1 MSNLQDPRVLLA
13 LERTLLAWNRSS
25 LALMAFGFLIE
36 KSTLLVHLIDP
47 ILYAHKIS
55 FNFWLSIIVIGFVL
69 VISLWS
75 VVQYKIA
82 LRSLTADEM
91 IEGYSVNLPVLLSL
105 FAVFTGLMLI
115 ASFFIS

>member
-36 KSTLLVHLIDP
+36 KSILLVHFIDP
-47 ILYAHKIS
+47 VLYARKIS
-55 FNFWLSIIVIGFVL
+55 FNFWLSIIVISFGL
-69 VISLWS
+69 IISLWS
-75 VVQYKIA
+75 VYQYKVA
-82 LRSLTADEM
+82 LRSLTSAEM

-105 FAVFTGLMLI
+105 FSVFTGLMLI
-115 ASFFIS
+115 TSFFI